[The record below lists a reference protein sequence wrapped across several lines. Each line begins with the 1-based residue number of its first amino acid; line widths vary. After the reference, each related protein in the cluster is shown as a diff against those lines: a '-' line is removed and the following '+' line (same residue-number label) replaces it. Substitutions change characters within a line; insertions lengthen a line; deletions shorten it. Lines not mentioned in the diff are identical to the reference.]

1 MSWPASPLTEA
12 RSSPSATGPAPHNP
26 NPNPWEE
33 LITMNAT
40 VNDVMTTT
48 VVAVKQGASY
58 KEMAALLRKYRVSAF
73 PVLDDDQKVIG
84 IVSEADLL
92 AKTALNADRGGA
104 MTAMVHHKEL
114 KKADG
119 VTAGDLMSSNVVT
132 VKPDDT
138 VEQAARLMYHL
149 QVKRLPV
156 VDAGGY
162 LVGIVSRADLLTVFD
177 RPDQEIRA
185 EIVDDVI
192 LHEFLIDPAL
202 FMVTVAD
209 GIVTVT
215 GAPETADLGRNLM
228 NRIRHVAGVVA
239 VRDELSSPLPE
250 RSIAGVYF

>member
-1 MSWPASPLTEA
+1 M
-12 RSSPSATGPAPHNP
+12 
-26 NPNPWEE
+26 
-33 LITMNAT
+33 ITMNVT

-73 PVLDDDQKVIG
+73 PVLDDDQRVIG

-92 AKTALNADRGGA
+92 AKAALNADRGGA
-104 MTAMVHHKEL
+104 ITAMVHHKEL

-119 VTAGDLMSSNVVT
+119 VTAGDLMTSNVVT

-162 LVGIVSRADLLTVFD
+162 LVGIVSRADLLRALAARIAQPAAGGDGRIRDAILAELRAQPWGGNPADQQVMVQDGVVHLWGTVTSEVQRQARIAAAEATDGVKRVEDHMDKWTQPDPMD
-177 RPDQEIRA
+177 RPNWPSA
-185 EIVDDVI
+185 
-192 LHEFLIDPAL
+192 
-202 FMVTVAD
+202 
-209 GIVTVT
+209 
-215 GAPETADLGRNLM
+215 GR
-228 NRIRHVAGVVA
+228 
-239 VRDELSSPLPE
+239 P
-250 RSIAGVYF
+250 

>member
-1 MSWPASPLTEA
+1 MMEP
-12 RSSPSATGPAPHNP
+12 
-26 NPNPWEE
+26 
-33 LITMNAT
+33 T
-40 VNDVMTTT
+40 VKAVMTTT

-84 IVSEADLL
+84 VVSEADLL
-92 AKTALNADRGGA
+92 AKAALNADRGGA
-104 MTAMVHHKEL
+104 ITAMVHHKEL

-119 VTAGDLMSSNVVT
+119 VTAGDLMTSNVVT
-132 VKPDDT
+132 VKPEDT
-138 VEQAARLMYHL
+138 IEQAARLMYHL

-185 EIVDDVI
+185 EIVDDVV
-192 LHEFLIDPAL
+192 LHEFLVDPAL

-209 GIVTVT
+209 GVVTVT
-215 GAPETADLGRNLM
+215 GAPETADLGHRIVDK
-228 NRIRHVAGVVA
+228 IRHVQGVVA
-239 VRDELSSPLPE
+239 VHDELAYPPAEASF
-250 RSIAGVYF
+250 AGLHF

>member
-1 MSWPASPLTEA
+1 MF
-12 RSSPSATGPAPHNP
+12 
-26 NPNPWEE
+26 
-33 LITMNAT
+33 TMNAT

-48 VVAVKQGASY
+48 VVTVKQGASY

-185 EIVDDVI
+185 EIVDAI

-239 VRDELSSPLPE
+239 VRDELSWPLPE

>member
-1 MSWPASPLTEA
+1 MMEP
-12 RSSPSATGPAPHNP
+12 
-26 NPNPWEE
+26 
-33 LITMNAT
+33 T
-40 VNDVMTTT
+40 VKDVMTTT

-84 IVSEADLL
+84 VVSEADLL
-92 AKTALNADRGGA
+92 AKAALNADRGGA
-104 MTAMVHHKEL
+104 ITAMVHHKEL
-114 KKADG
+114 EKADG

-149 QVKRLPV
+149 RVKRLPV

-177 RPDQEIRA
+177 RPDREIRA
-185 EIVDDVI
+185 EIVNDVL
-192 LHEFLIDPAL
+192 LHQFLIDPAL

-209 GIVTVT
+209 GVVTVA
-215 GAPETADLGRNLM
+215 GAPETADLGHRIVDK
-228 NRIRHVAGVVA
+228 IRHVQGVVA
-239 VRDELSSPLPE
+239 VHDNRGDPPAEASF
-250 RSIAGVYF
+250 AGLHF